1 MKTTIELA
9 DDLLTRAQQLAKRR
23 RMTLRALME
32 EALRLV
38 LANDQSGSEKKL
50 PPLVTFRGTGTT
62 PQFKD
67 WNWGKL
73 RDEIYHG

>member
-1 MKTTIELA
+1 
-9 DDLLTRAQQLAKRR
+9 
-23 RMTLRALME
+23 MTLRALME